1 MKKFRVALYEGAMM
15 NINNVIKLAT
25 VYADDITHVNWAKT
39 LNMERG
45 LNGNFFRLMV
55 KDGVEY
61 IDIGSYST
69 FVAIWEV
76 K

>member
-1 MKKFRVALYEGAMM
+1 MKKFRIALYEGAMM
-15 NINNVIKLAT
+15 DIRNVVDVAT
-25 VYADDITHVNWAKT
+25 VYADDITQINWAKE

-45 LNGNFFRLMV
+45 LKSNFFRLMV
-55 KDGVEY
+55 KNGVEH
-61 IDIGSYST
+61 IDFGSYTT

>member
-1 MKKFRVALYEGAMM
+1 MRKFRVALYEGAMM
-15 NINNVIKLAT
+15 NINDVIKLAT
-25 VYADDITHVNWAKT
+25 VYADDITRVNWAKA
-39 LNMERG
+39 LAMEQDVK
-45 LNGNFFRLMV
+45 GNFFRLLV
-55 KDGVEY
+55 KTGVEY

>member
-1 MKKFRVALYEGAMM
+1 MRKFRVALYEGAMM
-15 NINNVIKLAT
+15 NINDVIKLVT
-25 VYADDITHVNWAKT
+25 VYADDITRVNWDKE
-39 LNMERG
+39 LDMEKDVK
-45 LNGNFFRLMV
+45 GNFFRLMV
-55 KDGVEY
+55 KNGVEY

>member
-1 MKKFRVALYEGAMM
+1 MRKFRVALYEGAMM
-15 NINNVIKLAT
+15 NINNVIKLVT
-25 VYADDITHVNWAKT
+25 VYAGDITQVNWAKS
-39 LNMERG
+39 LDMERDVK
-45 LNGNFFRLMV
+45 GNFFRLMV
-55 KDGVEY
+55 KNGVEY

>member
-1 MKKFRVALYEGAMM
+1 MRKFRVALYEGAMM
-15 NINNVIKLAT
+15 NINDVIKVAT
-25 VYADDITHVNWAKT
+25 VYSDDITQVNWAKA
-39 LNMERG
+39 LGIEKDVK
-45 LNGNFFRLMV
+45 GNFFRLMV
-55 KDGVEY
+55 KNGVEY

>member
-1 MKKFRVALYEGAMM
+1 MRKFRIALYEGAMM
-15 NINNVIKLAT
+15 NICNVIDVAT
-25 VYADDITHVNWAKT
+25 VYADDITQVNWAKA
-39 LNMERG
+39 LNMEKDVK
-45 LNGNFFRLMV
+45 GNFFRLMV
-55 KDGVEY
+55 KNGVEY

>member
-1 MKKFRVALYEGAMM
+1 MRKFRIALYEGAMM
-15 NINNVIKLAT
+15 NIRNVIDVAT
-25 VYADDITHVNWAKT
+25 VYADDITQVNWAKA
-39 LNMERG
+39 LNMERDMKSK
-45 LNGNFFRLMV
+45 FFRLMV
-55 KDGVEY
+55 KNGVEY

>member
-25 VYADDITHVNWAKT
+25 VYADDITQVNWAKA
-39 LNMERG
+39 LGMEKG
-45 LNGNFFRLMV
+45 VKGNFFRLMV
-55 KDGVEY
+55 KNGVEY

>member
-1 MKKFRVALYEGAMM
+1 MRKFRVALYEGAMM

-25 VYADDITHVNWAKT
+25 VYADDITQVNWAKA
-39 LNMERG
+39 LDMERG
-45 LNGNFFRLMV
+45 LKGNLFRLMV
-55 KDGVEY
+55 KNGVEY

-76 K
+76 

>member
-1 MKKFRVALYEGAMM
+1 MRKFRIALYEGAMM
-15 NINNVIKLAT
+15 NINNVIKVAT
-25 VYADDITHVNWAKT
+25 VYADDITRVNWAKA
-39 LNMERG
+39 LNMEKDVK
-45 LNGNFFRLMV
+45 GNFFRLMV
-55 KDGVEY
+55 KNGVEY

>member
-1 MKKFRVALYEGAMM
+1 MRKFRVALYEGAMM

-25 VYADDITHVNWAKT
+25 VYADDITRVNWAKA

-45 LNGNFFRLMV
+45 LKGNFFRLMV
-55 KDGVEY
+55 KDGVEH
-61 IDIGSYST
+61 IDFGSYTT